1 MEGKPHDWQFDRKE
15 FWEWLT
21 SRFQLHGA
29 DNIGDT
35 TIVSSGS
42 VSEVDAFYNYFA
54 LLDEFLQQV
63 PPRSQPDNPASK
75 RRNFVETLRAI
86 RERPAMYLGGPTFF
100 GCCSYLMGDELAYR
114 SVRRM

>member
-1 MEGKPHDWQFDRKE
+1 MEDKPHDWQFDRKE
-15 FWEWLT
+15 FWEGLT

-35 TIVSSGS
+35 SIVSSFS
-42 VSEVDAFYNYFA
+42 ASEVDAFYSYFA
-54 LLDEFLQQV
+54 LLDECLQQV

-86 RERPAMYLGGPTFF
+86 HRRCLRGRLRPART
-100 GCCSYLMGDELAYR
+100 
-114 SVRRM
+114 SVRQFQ